1 MWFLSPTISGGTSWC
16 IIPFLVL
23 GIKIPVPEPVAP
35 HVANLVTEFAVKVLI
50 VAIPLVGAFA
60 LSGVV
65 GEVDATAVAVLV
77 PLDSG
82 LESCGGRAISIS
94 IPIGIGIGCASRCWS
109 RGVSE
114 LSDFIG
120 EGCKRFLVLVEVRG
134 LGHLGRDN

>member
-1 MWFLSPTISGGTSWC
+1 MWLLSPTTSGGTSRC

-35 HVANLVTEFAVKVLI
+35 HVANLVAEFAVKVVF
-50 VAIPLVGAFA
+50 VAIPLVGSLAI
-60 LSGVV
+60 SGVV

-94 IPIGIGIGCASRCWS
+94 IGIGIGCASRCWS

-134 LGHLGRDN
+134 LGHISRDN

>member
-1 MWFLSPTISGGTSWC
+1 LFLSPTTSGGTSWG
-16 IIPFLVL
+16 IVPFLVP
-23 GIKIPVPEPVAP
+23 GIKISVPEPVP
-35 HVANLVTEFAVKVLI
+35 THVANLVAEFAVKVVV
-50 VAIPLVGAFA
+50 VAIPLVGS
-60 LSGVV
+60 LTISGVV

-94 IPIGIGIGCASRCWS
+94 IGIGIGCASRCWS

-120 EGCKRFLVLVEVRG
+120 EGCNRFLVLVEVRG
-134 LGHLGRDN
+134 LGHIGRDN